1 MALRV
6 LRCPNGL
13 RHVSL
18 DASHGEKIIFSEF
31 SGLGMQIR
39 GEQNIVS
46 TKKRNKRN
54 KGEKRESKSGKRKD
68 KKKKMEKMI

>member
-31 SGLGMQIR
+31 SGSSVQIE
-39 GEQNIVS
+39 GKQNTISIVAPS
-46 TKKRNKRN
+46 LSNISSAKK
-54 KGEKRESKSGKRKD
+54 GVG
-68 KKKKMEKMI
+68 